1 MSETYQTLV
10 MRETDDGQWLATQDG
25 IDLTGRGPNPGRA
38 VAHFG
43 ELVAMTSYE
52 DGGESRASD

>member
-25 IDLTGRGPNPGRA
+25 IDLTGRGENPGRA

-43 ELVAMTSYE
+43 ELVAMAAYE
-52 DGGESRASD
+52 RGESRASD